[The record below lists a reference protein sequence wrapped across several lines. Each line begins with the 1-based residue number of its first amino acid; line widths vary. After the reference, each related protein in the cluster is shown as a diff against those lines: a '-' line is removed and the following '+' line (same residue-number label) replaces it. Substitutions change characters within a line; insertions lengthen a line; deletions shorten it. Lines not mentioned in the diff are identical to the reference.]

1 MKSVLKIWRR
11 ARLSTVDLST
21 DCSGVAAT
29 EFAVI
34 VPMMLVMF
42 FGTVEFSSGVAVDR
56 KVTLVA
62 RTLSDLTSQSP
73 SAVALSP
80 SAVVADSDLQN
91 FFTASIAILTPYA
104 ATPTKAT
111 LSEIYVDS
119 NKVAKIQWSKAA
131 TIASGA
137 TQATLTTSSRNAG
150 DDVTPTVPATLL
162 IPKTYLIFSEVS
174 YLYTPTVGYVMGTA
188 GVTLNDVA
196 YTRPRQV
203 TCVTYNNAPASTCP
217 TP

>member
-1 MKSVLKIWRR
+1 MKSISKIWRH
-11 ARLSTVDLST
+11 ARLAAGDLVR
-21 DCSGVAAT
+21 DCGGVAAT

-42 FGTVEFSSGVAVDR
+42 FGTVELSSGVAVDR
-56 KVTLVA
+56 KITLVA
-62 RTLSDLTSQSP
+62 RALSDLTSQSLP
-73 SAVALSP
+73 SAPLSP
-80 SAVVADSDLQN
+80 SAVVADSDLQRI
-91 FFTASIAILTPYA
+91 FTASIKILTPYV
-104 ATPTKAT
+104 ATPTKPT

-119 NKVAKIQWSKAA
+119 SLTARIQWSKAA

-137 TQATLTTSSRNAG
+137 TQATLTTSSRSAG
-150 DDVTPTVPATLL
+150 DVVTSIVPAALL
-162 IPKTYLIFSEVS
+162 VKQTYLILSEVS
-174 YLYTPTVGYVMGTA
+174 YLYTPAVGYVMGKA

-203 TCVTYNNAPASTCP
+203 TCVIYNNVPASTCP